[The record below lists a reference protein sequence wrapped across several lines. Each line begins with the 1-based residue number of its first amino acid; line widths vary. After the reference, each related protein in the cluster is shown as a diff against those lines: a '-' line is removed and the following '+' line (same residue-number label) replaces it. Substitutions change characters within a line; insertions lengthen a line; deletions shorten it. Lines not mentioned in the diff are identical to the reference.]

1 MSTASTNAVC
11 ISIQYK
17 RNIKEIDQMHNTYFP
32 FPRQLQES
40 WGSDCVPFPVILL
53 IQPIKLLLFAKAI
66 SKLVL

>member
-1 MSTASTNAVC
+1 MSIASTNAVC

-40 WGSDCVPFPVILL
+40 WGSDCMSHTCMINITYKAFL
-53 IQPIKLLLFAKAI
+53 IC
-66 SKLVL
+66 